1 MGSIWRHLLIFWLS
15 GRGFSHIFYIILFV
29 SQLLSFWKFEEHTW
43 FFEEKPTHHVLFN
56 ETWTSVFWIKKQA
69 HTITVFNEHLT
80 FTNSRSTVPSAAILY
95 LVHPRIFYI
104 YRRLRGIN
112 REIGFGFVSC
122 SCRACVRAGEE
133 KLRGRV
139 RRVSSQ
145 RWCLWRWDVLLLLRL
160 RHRFSLCVFATIH
173 KGSKEN
179 HAHLLLYTRVLR
191 NI

>member
-1 MGSIWRHLLIFWLS
+1 MWHQHGIHLAPFAHLLALWTRIFPYILYKFVCVTTIKFLKIWRTHLI
-15 GRGFSHIFYIILFV
+15 
-29 SQLLSFWKFEEHTW
+29 
-43 FFEEKPTHHVLFN
+43 FEEKPTHHVLFN

-122 SCRACVRAGEE
+122 SCRACMRACEAASACE
-133 KLRGRV
+133 GRV
-139 RRVSSQ
+139 ASTLEARLARFAA
-145 RWCLWRWDVLLLLRL
+145 RLLRPGFRL
-160 RHRFSLCVFATIH
+160 GVFAAIH
-173 KGSKEN
+173 KGFKET
-179 HAHLLLYTRVLR
+179 LWSECYTQGF
-191 NI
+191 

>member
-15 GRGFSHIFYIILFV
+15 GRGFSHIFYINLFV

-122 SCRACVRAGEE
+122 SCRACERARRSCVGVWGEC
-133 KLRGRV
+133 LLNAG
-139 RRVSSQ
+139 VSDGEMYCCGGSSGT
-145 RWCLWRWDVLLLLRL
+145 D
-160 RHRFSLCVFATIH
+160 FAF
-173 KGSKEN
+173 
-179 HAHLLLYTRVLR
+179 AYLLLYTRVLR
-191 NI
+191 KIMPICYYTQGF

>member
-15 GRGFSHIFYIILFV
+15 GRGFSHIFYINLFV

-80 FTNSRSTVPSAAILY
+80 FTNSRSTVPSAAILC

-122 SCRACVRAGEE
+122 SCRACVRACVRSCVSVRGTILLYAGGCDGEMSF
-133 KLRGRV
+133 GGD
-139 RRVSSQ
+139 SGT
-145 RWCLWRWDVLLLLRL
+145 D
-160 RHRFSLCVFATIH
+160 FTFAY
-173 KGSKEN
+173 
-179 HAHLLLYTRVLR
+179 LLLYTRVLR
-191 NI
+191 KLSQIISTDNLNR